1 MSNFPKLLSS
11 QFAFDMAQVIL
22 DGFNKHYRIFREAS
36 FDAKNNFESQN
47 WRGIR
52 ELIKGRIDY
61 YDERVRECLIV
72 LEDEFDA
79 TALDTDIWQ
88 QVKLHYIGLLTYHHQ
103 PELAETFYNSII
115 TRVLNHTYFHN
126 DFIFLRPTIST
137 EYIENDEVRSK
148 PTYKAHYPKGRE
160 DFKDTFHAI
169 LTSYALKVPFGNL
182 DKNLDHLIQALDEKL
197 GNYEIKVNF
206 QIHVLTSVFFRNKM
220 AYIVGRIINGDVTIP
235 MVIALNINE
244 ENSLEVDAILLNKEE
259 VSILFSFT
267 YSYFLVEMEVPSAY
281 VTFLRTLM
289 PRKPRQELYT
299 SLGLQKHGKNLFYR
313 DFLHHLNHSTDQFR
327 IAPGIKGLVM
337 LVFDLPSYPYVFKL
351 IKDYFPPPK
360 ETTREI
366 IKSKYQLVK
375 QHDRVGRMADTLEY
389 SNITMPYDR
398 FEPALIAELE
408 THCPSLLSYVENEF
422 GEKEVM
428 ISHLYIERRM
438 IPLNIML
445 QNGTDEDVEN
455 GMIEYG
461 NAIKELI
468 AANIFPGDM
477 LYKNFGLTR
486 HGRVVFY
493 DYDEIEYFTDCN
505 IRKIPQARTEEEEL
519 SGETWYHVGPK
530 DIFPESYGTFLL
542 GDPRVKQYFMKHHA
556 DFFDPQTWVNFQN
569 QLKAGRTPDHFGYP
583 DQLRF
588 IHRYPSSPNT

>member
-11 QFAFDMAQVIL
+11 QYAFDMAQVIL
-22 DGFNKHYRIFREAS
+22 EGFEKHYRIFREAS
-36 FDAKNNFESQN
+36 LQAKDYFESQN
-47 WRGIR
+47 WPGIR
-52 ELIKGRIDY
+52 DLIKGRIDY
-61 YDERVRECLIV
+61 YDDRVRECV
-72 LEDEFDA
+72 VSLEEEFDA
-79 TALDTDIWQ
+79 INLNSDIWQ
-88 QVKLHYIGLLTYHHQ
+88 QVKLHYIGLLTNHHQ
-103 PELAETFYNSII
+103 PELAETFFNSII
-115 TRVLNHTYFHN
+115 TRVLNHTYYHN

-137 EYIENDEVRSK
+137 EYIENDEIRSK
-148 PTYKAHYPKGRE
+148 PTYRAHYPKDHSE
-160 DFKDTFHAI
+160 FKKTFFNI
-169 LTSYALKVPFGNL
+169 VTSYELAIPFEDL
-182 DKNLDHLIQALDEKL
+182 DKNLDDLIETVDEKL
-197 GNYEIKVNF
+197 DRFEISTNF
-206 QIHVLTSVFFRNKM
+206 QIHVLTSLFFRNKM
-220 AYIVGRIINGDVTIP
+220 AYIVGRIINGDTTIP
-235 MVIALNINE
+235 MIIALHFNKN
-244 ENSLEVDAILLNKEE
+244 NMLEIDAILLNKEE
-259 VSILFSFT
+259 VYILFSFT

-281 VTFLRTLM
+281 VTFLRTLL
-289 PRKPRQELYT
+289 PRKPRQEIYT

-337 LVFDLPSYPYVFKL
+337 LVFDLPSYPYVFKM

-360 ETTREI
+360 ETTREL

-375 QHDRVGRMADTLEY
+375 QHDRVGRMADTLEF
-389 SNITMPYDR
+389 SNIALPLDR
-398 FEPALIAELE
+398 FNPELIAELE
-408 THCPSLLSYVENEF
+408 KHCKSLLSYTKNDA
-422 GEKEVM
+422 GEKELT

-438 IPLNIML
+438 TPLNIML
-445 QNGTDEDVEN
+445 QNGTDEEVKN
-455 GMIEYG
+455 GLIEYG

-542 GDPRVKQYFMKHHA
+542 GDTRVKKYFLKHHA
-556 DFFDPQTWVNFQN
+556 DFFEPSTWLYFQN
-569 QLKAGRTPDHFGYP
+569 LLKDGHTPDHFGYP
-583 DQLRF
+583 EHLRF
-588 IHRYPSSPNT
+588 KNRSPKISTQ

>member
-11 QFAFDMAQVIL
+11 QYAYDMAQVIL

-36 FDAKNNFESQN
+36 REAKDYFEAKQWN
-47 WRGIR
+47 GIR

-61 YDERVRECLIV
+61 YDERVKECIFN
-72 LEDEFDA
+72 LEEEFDA
-79 TALDTDIWQ
+79 VNLHIDVWQ

-103 PELAETFYNSII
+103 PELAETFFNSVI
-115 TRVLNHTYFHN
+115 TRVLNHSYFQN

-137 EYIENDEVRSK
+137 EYIENDEIRSK
-148 PTYKAHYPKGRE
+148 PTYRAHYPKGRE
-160 DFKDTFHAI
+160 DFKKTFHDI
-169 LTSYALKVPFGNL
+169 ITSYELQVPFDNL
-182 DKNLDHLIQALDEKL
+182 DKDLNNLIQALDEKL
-197 GNYEIKVNF
+197 DTYEINVNF

-235 MVIALNINE
+235 MIIAMFINDE
-244 ENSLEVDAILLNKEE
+244 ERLEVDTILLNKEE
-259 VSILFSFT
+259 ISILFSFT

-289 PRKPRQELYT
+289 PRKPRQEIYT
-299 SLGLQKHGKNLFYR
+299 ALGLQKHGKNLFYR
-313 DFLHHLNHSTDQFR
+313 DFSHHLNHSTDQFR

-360 ETTREI
+360 ETTREL

-375 QHDRVGRMADTLEY
+375 QHDRVGRMADNLEF
-389 SNITMPYDR
+389 SNIALPFAR
-398 FEPALIAELE
+398 FEPELIAELE
-408 THCPSLLSYVENEF
+408 KHCKSLLTYSENEF
-422 GEKEVM
+422 GEKELL
-428 ISHLYIERRM
+428 ISHMYIERRM
-438 IPLNIML
+438 TPLNIML
-445 QNGTDEDVEN
+445 QNGSDEEVEHSI
-455 GMIEYG
+455 IEYG
-461 NAIKELI
+461 CAIKELI

-477 LYKNFGLTR
+477 LYKNFGVTR

-493 DYDEIEYFTDCN
+493 DYDEIEYFTECN
-505 IRKIPQARTEEEEL
+505 IRKIPQARTEEEEM

-542 GDPRVKQYFMKHHA
+542 GDTRVKHYLMKHHA
-556 DFFDPQTWVNFQN
+556 DFFEPQMWLNYQ
-569 QLKAGRTPDHFGYP
+569 QLLKDGQIPDHFGYSN
-583 DQLRF
+583 QLRF
-588 IHRYPSSPNT
+588 TYRYPSN

>member
-11 QFAFDMAQVIL
+11 QYAYDMAQVIL
-22 DGFNKHYRIFREAS
+22 EGFDKHYRIFREAS
-36 FDAKNNFESQN
+36 FDAKKNFESQN
-47 WRGIR
+47 WNGIR

-61 YDERVRECLIV
+61 YAERVSECIIV
-72 LEDEFDA
+72 LDEEFDA
-79 TALDTDIWQ
+79 ANLDIEIWQ
-88 QVKLHYIGLLTYHHQ
+88 QVKLHYIGLLTHHHQ
-103 PELAETFYNSII
+103 PELAETFFNSII

-137 EYIENDEVRSK
+137 EYIENDEIRSK
-148 PTYKAHYPKGRE
+148 PTYKAHYPKTRE
-160 DFKDTFHAI
+160 DLKSTFNAI
-169 LTSYALKVPFGNL
+169 VTSYDLEVPFDDLDRNL
-182 DKNLDHLIQALDEKL
+182 DAMIRAVDEKL
-197 GNYEIKVNF
+197 GAYEMRVNF
-206 QIHVLTSVFFRNKM
+206 QIHVLTSLFFRNKM
-220 AYIVGRIINGDVTIP
+220 AYIVGRIINGEFTIP
-235 MVIALNINE
+235 MVIALHINQKGL
-244 ENSLEVDAILLNKEE
+244 LEIDAILLNKEE
-259 VSILFSFT
+259 VTILFSFT

-289 PRKPRQELYT
+289 TRKPRQEIYT

-313 DFLHHLNHSTDQFR
+313 DFLHHLHHSTDQFR

-360 ETTREI
+360 ETTRELI
-366 IKSKYQLVK
+366 QSKYQLVK
-375 QHDRVGRMADTLEY
+375 QHDRVGRMADTLEF
-389 SNITMPYDR
+389 SNIALPLDR
-398 FEPALIAELE
+398 FEPELLAELE
-408 THCPSLLSYVENEF
+408 KHCKSLLSYIENDA
-422 GEKEVM
+422 GEKELM

-445 QNGTDEDVEN
+445 QTGSDEQVEK
-455 GMIEYG
+455 GLIEYG

-505 IRKIPQARTEEEEL
+505 IRNIPQARTEEEEM

-542 GDPRVKQYFMKHHA
+542 GDTRVNKYFMKHHA
-556 DFFDPQTWVNFQN
+556 DFFDPQTWRGFQN
-569 QLKAGRTPDHFGYP
+569 LLKEGRTPDHFGYP
-583 DQLRF
+583 EQLRF
-588 IHRYPSSPNT
+588 VNRYPSK

>member
-11 QFAFDMAQVIL
+11 QYAYDMAQVIL
-22 DGFNKHYRIFREAS
+22 EGFDKHYRIFREAS
-36 FDAKNNFESQN
+36 FDAKKNFESQN
-47 WRGIR
+47 WNGIR

-61 YDERVRECLIV
+61 YAERVSECIIV
-72 LEDEFDA
+72 LDEEFDA
-79 TALDTDIWQ
+79 ANLDIEIWQ
-88 QVKLHYIGLLTYHHQ
+88 QVKLHYIGLLTHHHQ
-103 PELAETFYNSII
+103 PELAETFFNSII

-137 EYIENDEVRSK
+137 EYIENDEIRSK
-148 PTYKAHYPKGRE
+148 PTYKAHYPKTRE
-160 DFKDTFHAI
+160 DLKSTFNAI
-169 LTSYALKVPFGNL
+169 VTSYDLEVPFDDLDRNL
-182 DKNLDHLIQALDEKL
+182 DAMIRAVDEKL
-197 GNYEIKVNF
+197 GAYEMRVNF
-206 QIHVLTSVFFRNKM
+206 QIHVLTSLFFRNKM
-220 AYIVGRIINGDVTIP
+220 AYIVGRIINGEFTIP
-235 MVIALNINE
+235 MVIALHINQKGL
-244 ENSLEVDAILLNKEE
+244 LEIDAILLNKEE
-259 VSILFSFT
+259 VTILFSFT

-289 PRKPRQELYT
+289 TRKPRQEIYT

-313 DFLHHLNHSTDQFR
+313 DFLHHLHHSTDQFR

-360 ETTREI
+360 ETTRELI
-366 IKSKYQLVK
+366 QSKYQLVK
-375 QHDRVGRMADTLEY
+375 QHDRVGRMADTLEF
-389 SNITMPYDR
+389 SNIALPLDR
-398 FEPALIAELE
+398 FEPELLAELE
-408 THCPSLLSYVENEF
+408 KHCKSLLSYIENDA
-422 GEKEVM
+422 GEKELM

-445 QNGTDEDVEN
+445 QTGSDEQVEK
-455 GMIEYG
+455 GLIEYG

-505 IRKIPQARTEEEEL
+505 IRNIPQARTEEEEM

-530 DIFPESYGTFLL
+530 DIFPELYGTFLL
-542 GDPRVKQYFMKHHA
+542 GDTRVRRSLMKHHT
-556 DFFDPQTWVNFQN
+556 DFFDPQTWRNFQN
-569 QLKAGRTPDHFGYP
+569 LLKDARTPDHFGYP
-583 DQLRF
+583 EQLQF
-588 IHRYPSSPNT
+588 VNRYPSK

>member
-11 QFAFDMAQVIL
+11 QYAYDMAQVIL
-22 DGFNKHYRIFREAS
+22 EGFDKHYRIFREAS
-36 FDAKNNFESQN
+36 FDAKKNFESQN
-47 WRGIR
+47 WNGIR

-61 YDERVRECLIV
+61 YAERVSECIIV
-72 LEDEFDA
+72 LDEEFDA
-79 TALDTDIWQ
+79 ANLDTEIWQ
-88 QVKLHYIGLLTYHHQ
+88 QVKLHYIGLLTHHHQ
-103 PELAETFYNSII
+103 PELAETFFNSII

-137 EYIENDEVRSK
+137 EYIENDEIRSK
-148 PTYKAHYPKGRE
+148 PTYKAHYPKTRE
-160 DFKDTFHAI
+160 DLKSTFNAI
-169 LTSYALKVPFGNL
+169 VTSYDLEVPFDHLDQNL
-182 DKNLDHLIQALDEKL
+182 DALIKAVDEKL
-197 GNYEIKVNF
+197 GAYEIRVNF
-206 QIHVLTSVFFRNKM
+206 QIHVLTSLFFRNKM
-220 AYIVGRIINGDVTIP
+220 AYIVGRIINGEFTIP
-235 MVIALNINE
+235 MVIALQINQKGL
-244 ENSLEVDAILLNKEE
+244 LEIDAILLNKEE

-289 PRKPRQELYT
+289 PRKPRQEIYT

-313 DFLHHLNHSTDQFR
+313 DFLHHLHHSTDQFR

-360 ETTREI
+360 ETTRELI
-366 IKSKYQLVK
+366 MSKYQLVK
-375 QHDRVGRMADTLEY
+375 QHDRVGRMADTLEF
-389 SNITMPYDR
+389 SNIALPLDR
-398 FEPALIAELE
+398 FEPELLAELE
-408 THCPSLLSYVENEF
+408 KHCKSLLSYIENDA
-422 GEKEVM
+422 GEKELM

-445 QNGTDEDVEN
+445 QTGSDEQVEK
-455 GMIEYG
+455 GLIEYG

-505 IRKIPQARTEEEEL
+505 IRNIPQARTEEEEM

-542 GDPRVKQYFMKHHA
+542 GDTRVNKYFMKHHA
-556 DFFDPQTWVNFQN
+556 DFFDPQTWRNSQN
-569 QLKAGRTPDHFGYP
+569 ILKDGRTPDHFGYP
-583 DQLRF
+583 EQLRF
-588 IHRYPSSPNT
+588 KHRYPPN

>member
-11 QFAFDMAQVIL
+11 QYAYDMAQVIL
-22 DGFNKHYRIFREAS
+22 EGFDKHYRIFREAS
-36 FDAKNNFESQN
+36 FNAKKNFESQN
-47 WRGIR
+47 WHGIR

-61 YDERVRECLIV
+61 YAERVSECIIV
-72 LEDEFDA
+72 LDEEFDA
-79 TALDTDIWQ
+79 ANLDIEIWQ
-88 QVKLHYIGLLTYHHQ
+88 QVKLHYIGLLTHHHQ
-103 PELAETFYNSII
+103 PELAETFFNSII

-137 EYIENDEVRSK
+137 EYIENDEIRSK
-148 PTYKAHYPKGRE
+148 PTYKAHYPKTRE
-160 DFKDTFHAI
+160 DLKPTFNAI
-169 LTSYALKVPFGNL
+169 VTSYDLEVPFDHLDRNL
-182 DKNLDHLIQALDEKL
+182 DALIKAVDEKL
-197 GNYEIKVNF
+197 GSYEIRVNF
-206 QIHVLTSVFFRNKM
+206 QIHVLTSLFFRNKM
-220 AYIVGRIINGDVTIP
+220 AYIVGRIINGEFTIP
-235 MVIALNINE
+235 MVIALQINQKGL
-244 ENSLEVDAILLNKEE
+244 LEIDAILLNKEE

-289 PRKPRQELYT
+289 TRKPRQEIYT

-337 LVFDLPSYPYVFKL
+337 LVFDIPSYPYVFKL

-360 ETTREI
+360 ETTRELI
-366 IKSKYQLVK
+366 MSKYQLVK
-375 QHDRVGRMADTLEY
+375 QHDRAGRMADTLEF
-389 SNITMPYDR
+389 SNIALPLDR
-398 FEPALIAELE
+398 FEPELLAELE
-408 THCPSLLSYVENEF
+408 RHCKSLLSYIENDA
-422 GEKEVM
+422 GEKELM

-445 QNGTDEDVEN
+445 QTGTDEQVEN
-455 GMIEYG
+455 GLIEYG

-505 IRKIPQARTEEEEL
+505 IRNIPQARTEEEEM

-542 GDPRVKQYFMKHHA
+542 GDTRVRQYFMKHHA
-556 DFFDPQTWVNFQN
+556 DFFDPQTWRGFQN
-569 QLKAGRTPDHFGYP
+569 LLKEGRTPDHFGYP
-583 DQLRF
+583 EQLRF
-588 IHRYPSSPNT
+588 VNRYPSK